1 MALLFL
7 EDQDDTFSPNLFSEA
22 LVSLKLLFL
31 SPPAGHSKNIIS
43 RGLILV
49 LLSIIWRIKKK
60 WGFILIWQLCVAA
73 SERETEGRK
82 EGGWERE
89 RETTPGEMPPKSHKH
104 HLWGRN
110 PENVLPQANLTAKAF
125 WAVKVACRNSS
136 QQYWYR
142 YSILIADLRPGTIL
156 RASHRLVHLT
166 LTCNPWRN
174 QGMERLMVYLWWPMQ
189 LCSWDG
195 NQIIWQQVIHL

>member
-60 WGFILIWQLCVAA
+60 SEDSFWSGNCVWLFQR
-73 SERETEGRK
+73 ERQK
-82 EGGWERE
+82 EGGWEKGR
-89 RETTPGEMPPKSHKH
+89 PP
-104 HLWGRN
+104 LVRC
-110 PENVLPQANLTAKAF
+110 LLNLISITSEWRIQTAF
-125 WAVKVACRNSS
+125 
-136 QQYWYR
+136 
-142 YSILIADLRPGTIL
+142 P
-156 RASHRLVHLT
+156 HRLTLRQRHFGPWGLHAERVLRNTDTNTQLWLLT
-166 LTCNPWRN
+166 L
-174 QGMERLMVYLWWPMQ
+174 G
-189 LCSWDG
+189 
-195 NQIIWQQVIHL
+195 QVPFLELPTDYFT